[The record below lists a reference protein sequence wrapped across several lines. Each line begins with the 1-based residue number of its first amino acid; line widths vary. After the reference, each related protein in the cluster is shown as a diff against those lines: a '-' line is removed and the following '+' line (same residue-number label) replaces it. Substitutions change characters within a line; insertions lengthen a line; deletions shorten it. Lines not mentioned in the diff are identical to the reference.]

1 MLPAVKIQ
9 NVFLMVQCLDNDKLF
24 KVFYYYLLQLQMALT
39 GKQGL
44 LLKPINDFFSIKK
57 NIQRIIPILSS
68 ESRISLRIIDWF
80 VTNYSKKNNIAYEVK
95 GKQFVVYLSYKNQLK
110 AFSKKQFDPFC
121 RRTRINYLYDGNKY
135 LTTTVGQLNFFKWAL
150 ENDILDYIEE
160 NIKDIEKDMNQ
171 NIRKNTRKLSP
182 SNGKV
187 KSKRKRRELSACATK
202 FVNKMPHKVTLDFN

>member
-1 MLPAVKIQ
+1 
-9 NVFLMVQCLDNDKLF
+9 
-24 KVFYYYLLQLQMALT
+24 MALT

-57 NIQRIIPILSS
+57 NIQRIIPILNG
-68 ESRISLRIIDWF
+68 ESHISLRIIDWF
-80 VTNYSKKNNIAYEVK
+80 VTNYSKKNNIAYDVN

-121 RRTRINYLYDGNKY
+121 RRTRIEYLYDKNKY

-150 ENDILDYIEE
+150 ENNIIDYIEE
-160 NIKDIEKDMNQ
+160 NLKVIEKDMNT
-171 NIRKNTRKLSP
+171 NIRKNTKKLSP

-187 KSKRKRRELSACATK
+187 KSKRKRRELSTCATK
-202 FVNKMPHKVTLDFN
+202 FVNKTPVKVTLDFN